1 MNKQNIVKLLKYLEK
16 VALRKTYEEDE
27 DDDNVYYELDE
38 AFDFG
43 QADGEIRLAR
53 KLLKEFF

>member
-1 MNKQNIVKLLKYLEK
+1 MHHNIVKLLKYLEE
-16 VALRKTYEEDE
+16 VALRKTYLEDE

-38 AFDFG
+38 AFEFG
-43 QADGEIRLAR
+43 KTEGEILLAR